1 MMFARLLVRVLRAG
15 RGRLAVALLALTS
28 GAAVCSALLN
38 LHLDAERKLTREFR
52 SLGANVVVAP
62 PGGAGASAAEPALMD
77 EAALRVIDAWRTDQV
92 VAAAPYLYLVARAG
106 EGRSVIVAG
115 TRLDEARRMASWWS
129 IDGAWV
135 ATRDDLERCL
145 VGRTAARQLRLAP
158 GSRVDLRYAGRSRTL
173 AVAGVIDAGGSED
186 GQIFVNLPVAQEL
199 AALPGRIGLV
209 QMSVRGAPD
218 AIDSLIAGL
227 RDRLPGFDILPVR
240 QIAEAEGR
248 LLGRI
253 RNLILATVALI
264 LGLTVLSVLSTTT
277 ALALERRSDV
287 GLMKA
292 LGGSTARVVRL
303 FLAEVTLL
311 GVAGGVLGY
320 LLGRL
325 LCVWIGRS
333 VFGTPIAFR
342 PEVLPLTVALMMA
355 VALAGALPIR
365 LLGRVPPAVILRG
378 EA

>member
-1 MMFARLLVRVLRAG
+1 MMFGRLLFRVLRAG
-15 RGRLAVALLALTS
+15 RGRLAVALLGLTS

-38 LHLDAERKLTREFR
+38 LQLDAERKLTREFR

-62 PGGAGASAAEPALMD
+62 PGAGGASAAEPLLMD
-77 EAALRVIDAWRTDQV
+77 EAAFRVIEAWRTDQV
-92 VAAAPYLYLVARAG
+92 VAAAPYLYIVARAG
-106 EGRSVIVAG
+106 EGLSVIVAG
-115 TRLDEARRMASWWS
+115 SRLDEVRRMASWWS
-129 IDGAWV
+129 VDGAWV
-135 ATRDDLERCL
+135 RTRDDLDRCL
-145 VGRTAARQLRLAP
+145 VGRSAARQLRLKT

-173 AVAGVIDAGGSED
+173 TVAGVIDAGGPED
-186 GQIFVNLPVAQEL
+186 GQIFVSLPVAQEL

-218 AIDSLIAGL
+218 AIERLIEDL
-227 RDRLPGFDILPVR
+227 RGRLPGFDILPLR

-253 RNLILATVALI
+253 GNLILATVALI

-311 GVAGGVLGY
+311 GAAGGVSGY

-325 LCVWIGRS
+325 LCIWIGRS
-333 VFGTPIAFR
+333 VFDTPISSR
-342 PEVLPLTVALMMA
+342 PEVLPLTVALMVA
-355 VALAGALPIR
+355 VTLAGALPIR
-365 LLGRVPPAVILRG
+365 LLARVPPAAILRG